1 MIKKPSEMINIE
13 NKFRVLIAGYPGIGK
28 TILGLS
34 APKPLLIDTDFGAN
48 RIIDRLQTDCIQP
61 NTYQE
66 LLNDLTVENLKDY
79 ESIVVDTGGK
89 LLDLMKVHAIKLDSK
104 NSKKDGSLSLQGYG
118 TVGQL
123 FKDFVYNI
131 HYVLKKHLVIIFHVV
146 EDKQDEETK
155 LRILVEGSTKN
166 TIWQEMDIGGFIEK
180 RNGKREI
187 GFEPCERYFAKR
199 TQGIKAK
206 YLIPELADGV
216 SGDFLTKLFAEMD
229 NYTKE
234 VGTKMQEERKQ
245 CEELVKKY
253 SEIISNMTVE
263 NVNDVME
270 LIKSIDNH
278 ILTSEKE
285 IKAHFSE
292 KIKELNLVWNKEK
305 QQYEMK
311 QENVSEEDMAKK
323 MVTFMK
329 VAQDVIKE
337 VEKQYEF
344 TCPLCGGDAIG
355 GKASINNHI
364 HAKCNKCNFSIM
376 Q

>member
-28 TILGLS
+28 TTLGLS

>member
-28 TILGLS
+28 TTLGLS

-131 HYVLKKHLVIIFHVV
+131 HYVLKKHLIIIFHVV

-253 SEIISNMTVE
+253 SEIISNMTVK

-337 VEKQYEF
+337 VDKQYEF

-364 HAKCNKCNFSIM
+364 HAKCNKCNFSIT